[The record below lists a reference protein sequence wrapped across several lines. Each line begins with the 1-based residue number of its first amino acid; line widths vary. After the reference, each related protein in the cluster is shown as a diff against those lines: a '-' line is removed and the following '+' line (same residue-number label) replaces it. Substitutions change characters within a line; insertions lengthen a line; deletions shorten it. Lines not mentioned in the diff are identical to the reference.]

1 MLLRKNAMESYVTSN
16 DPFIHLRV
24 HTAYSL
30 CEGAVK
36 IPDLVTKCEQEFIP
50 AVAITDTNNMFG
62 IMEFTLKTS
71 EHGIQPIIGT
81 TLNLKFENI
90 FAPIP
95 LIAQTESGYGHLMKL
110 MTDFYF
116 RNNRFIT
123 LKNLEQH
130 SEDIICLSGGVNGIV
145 GKLILEK
152 QVDKA
157 NKYLNALSKIFK
169 NNLYIEISRMGEIG
183 EVSTEE
189 FCVNYALETGVSL
202 VATNEVFFL
211 TKDMHMAQDA
221 LMCIADATYIEVQE
235 RRKLTSEHYL
245 KSSQEMFDLFS
256 DIPEAVLNTAIIAK
270 RCSFIPE
277 KKKPELPLFLD
288 NDRINEDKVMENK
301 ARLGLEEKL
310 EIVKH
315 YRSNIDKDFSIIEK
329 EYRDRF
335 DYEMSVIKKMGFCG
349 YFLIVSDFVKWSK
362 DHNIPVGPGR
372 GSGAGSIVAWCMHIT
387 ELDPIKYTLLFERFL
402 NPERVSMPDFD
413 IDFCQFRRNETIEY
427 VQQKYGQNR
436 VAHIIALGKLQAR
449 NVVRDVGRV
458 LQMPYGQVDKIAKL
472 IPQNP
477 SDPVTLKQALD
488 IEPQL
493 KDFMARD
500 GQIKFLIDTAMQLE
514 GLYRHASMHA
524 AGIVIGNK
532 SIDEIVP
539 VYSDGETTLAITQ
552 FNMKYVEMTG
562 LVKFD
567 FLGLKTL
574 TIIQYAINDIKKYK
588 GIEIDINAIDMADLK
603 TFKLL
608 CDVDVVGV
616 FQLESSG
623 MKDVIRNL
631 QPDNIED
638 IIALISL
645 FRPGPMDN
653 IPTYLAR
660 KHGKEFVK
668 YLHPILEPILKPTYG
683 VMIYQEQVMQIAQKM
698 AGYSL
703 AEADLLR
710 RAMGKKIKEEMIRNR
725 TVFEEGAKKNGI
737 SERVAGDVFDMMAK
751 FASYGFN
758 RSHAAA
764 YGVISYQTAWL
775 KANYRLEFYTASLN
789 LELTNTDK
797 IAIFI
802 QDAKQSGITILPPDV
817 NKSESLFIE
826 EGNNTIRYA
835 LGALK
840 GSGQAVMDEL
850 IADRNRNGLFK
861 DVFDFF
867 QRATKI
873 RAFNAKHAEA
883 LIFSGSLDC
892 LHNNRHQ
899 LHASIKNLL
908 DIGGKNLNVRQFSLF
923 GDMSSSNINVSLA
936 NVSEWQILE
945 KLDYERQAIT
955 FYLTAHPMDLYS
967 DLLKSMNIVNS
978 KDLTVTNS
986 HVKIAGMLMS
996 KKERLSKTGQKYA
1009 FAMFSDSNNSFE
1021 VTIFPD
1027 LYGKVRDY
1035 LQIGNPYVVI
1045 VEIEGIGEKLSIHA
1059 IEIQNLDVLIKKQK
1073 IYIDIDENTNIYA
1086 LQKFLD
1092 KCEPGDNKIYFFSKD
1107 QYGQKYEI
1115 NTGYS
1120 RNLTLTLR
1128 KYLKDKLGI
1137 KITYL

>member
-1 MLLRKNAMESYVTSN
+1 MPLLKNAMENYVASN
-16 DPFIHLRV
+16 APFIHLRV

-36 IPDLVTKCEQEFIP
+36 IPDLVTACEQEVFP
-50 AVAITDTNNMFG
+50 AIAITDTNNMFG
-62 IMEFTLKTS
+62 IMEFTVKTS

-81 TLNLKFENI
+81 TLNLKFDDI
-90 FAPIP
+90 IAPIP
-95 LIAQTESGYGHLMKL
+95 LLAKTEQGYGHLMKL
-110 MTDFYF
+110 MTSFYF
-116 RNNRFIT
+116 HNNRFIT
-123 LKNLEQH
+123 LHDLEQH
-130 SEDIICLSGGVNGIV
+130 CNDIICLSGGVSGIA
-145 GKLILEK
+145 GKLIAEK
-152 QVDKA
+152 QTDKA
-157 NKYLNALSKIFK
+157 KEYLDALSNIFG
-169 NNLYIEISRMGEIG
+169 NNLYIEISRMGEVG
-183 EVSTEE
+183 EVETEE
-189 FCVNYALETGVSL
+189 FCVNYAIDTGTSL

-221 LMCIADATYIEVQE
+221 LMCIADATYIDVQE

-245 KSSQEMFDLFS
+245 KTSQEMFELFS
-256 DIPEAVLNTAIIAK
+256 DIPEAVLNTSIIAK
-270 RCSFIPE
+270 RCSFMPE

-288 NDRINEDKVMENK
+288 DAKINEDEIMENK

-310 EIVKH
+310 EIVKN
-315 YRSNIDKDFSIIEK
+315 YKSNINKDFSIIER

-335 DYEMSVIKKMGFCG
+335 DYEISVIKKMGFCG

-362 DHNIPVGPGR
+362 EHDIPVGPGR

-427 VQQKYGQNR
+427 VQRKYGKNR

-477 SDPVTLKQALD
+477 TDPVTLKQALD

-493 KDFMARD
+493 KDLVAQD
-500 GQIKFLIDTAMQLE
+500 SQIKFLIDTAMQLE

-539 VYSDGETTLAITQ
+539 VYSDGETSLAITQ

-574 TIIQYAINDIKKYK
+574 TVIQYAINDIKKYK
-588 GIEIDINAIDMADLK
+588 GVEIDINSIDMEDLK

-616 FQLESSG
+616 FQLESGG

-710 RAMGKKIKEEMIRNR
+710 RAMGKKIREEMARNR
-725 TVFEEGAKKNGI
+725 TIFEEGAKKNNI
-737 SERVAGDVFDMMAK
+737 SARIAGDVFDMMAK

-802 QDAKQSGITILPPDV
+802 QDAKQSGITILPPNI
-817 NKSESLFIE
+817 NKSEALFIE
-826 EGNNTIRYA
+826 EGDKSIRYA

-840 GSGQAVMDEL
+840 GSGQAVMEEL
-850 IADRNRNGLFK
+850 VADRNSNGLFK
-861 DVFDFF
+861 NVFDFF
-867 QRATKI
+867 KRATKI

-899 LHASIKNLL
+899 LHASIKSLL
-908 DIGGKNLNVRQFSLF
+908 ELGNENSNVKQFSLF
-923 GDMSSSNINVSLA
+923 GELSPSGVSLA
-936 NVSEWQILE
+936 NVPEWQVLE

-955 FYLTAHPMDLYS
+955 FYLTAHPMELYNE
-967 DLLKSMNIVNS
+967 LLKSMGIVNS
-978 KDLTVTNS
+978 KDFSITNN
-986 HVKIAGMLMS
+986 HIKVAGMLMG
-996 KKERLSKTGQKYA
+996 KRERLSKTGQKYA
-1009 FAMFSDSNNSFE
+1009 FAMFSDTSNSFE
-1021 VTIFPD
+1021 VTVFPD
-1027 LYGKVRDY
+1027 LYGKVREY
-1035 LQIGNPYVVI
+1035 LQIGKPYIMTVD
-1045 VEIEGIGEKLSIHA
+1045 IEGVGEKLNIHA
-1059 IEIQNLDVLIKKQK
+1059 VEVQDLDILIKKQK
-1073 IYIDIDENTNIYA
+1073 IYIDINNNTNVHA
-1086 LQKFLD
+1086 LREFLD
-1092 KCEPGDNKIYFFSKD
+1092 KCNPGDNKIYFFSKD
-1107 QYGQKYEI
+1107 QYGQNYEI

-1120 RNLTLTLR
+1120 RDLTLTKR
-1128 KYLKDKLGI
+1128 KYLKDKLNI
-1137 KITYL
+1137 NIMYL